1 MTGVGCP
8 AAAGR
13 LKLALPPAGCR
24 RPAPPWLRWPRA
36 RRRARRTAC
45 SYSAPRG
52 GAPAIGVHVRL
63 RVLPDNSTGW
73 VPRSALGGDHF
84 VSTHLVVDLKR
95 LRATLLRD
103 GRPVFHAPV
112 GVGQPQWPT
121 PPGEFYVRDE
131 LTDYAGPFYGPVA
144 FGTSARSSVL
154 TDWPRRVR
162 RHPWHRRAAVDSG
175 PRIARLHPPAQ
186 PRHLAPGAAHA
197 DRHSADDTVIRRS
210 AADQRTQ
217 RSRSLARAYCGP

>member
-45 SYSAPRG
+45 WYSAPRA
-52 GAPAIGVHVRL
+52 GAPAIGSTSACRYCPTTVRAASRGQHSAAITSCPL
-63 RVLPDNSTGW
+63 TSWSTS
-73 VPRSALGGDHF
+73 SACGQRRCATA
-84 VSTHLVVDLKR
+84 VRCSTRHWR
-95 LRATLLRD
+95 
-103 GRPVFHAPV
+103 
-112 GVGQPQWPT
+112 VGQPQWPT

-144 FGTSARSSVL
+144 FGTSVRSSVL

-162 RHPWHRRAAVDSG
+162 RHPWHRRAAIDSE

-197 DRHSADDTVIRRS
+197 DRHSADDPVIRWS
-210 AADQRTQ
+210 AADPRTQ
-217 RSRSLARAYCGP
+217 RSRSCARAHRGP